1 MANTSVNT
9 KCQLSASE
17 SCWPRTN
24 VRSFVCLDLMLT
36 AVLALEM
43 REVSKIVITGNFYKN
58 SLTSSFKFVFHEKWL
73 LFKRLDF
80 NNCTEPNKVHIELKI
95 SKINNRID
103 LN

>member
-17 SCWPRTN
+17 SCWPRIN
-24 VRSFVCLDLMLT
+24 VRSFVRLDLMLT

-58 SLTSSFKFVFHEKWL
+58 TSSFKFVFHEKRL

-80 NNCTEPNKVHIELKI
+80 NNCTGPNKVRIELKI
-95 SKINNRID
+95 SKINNRIY